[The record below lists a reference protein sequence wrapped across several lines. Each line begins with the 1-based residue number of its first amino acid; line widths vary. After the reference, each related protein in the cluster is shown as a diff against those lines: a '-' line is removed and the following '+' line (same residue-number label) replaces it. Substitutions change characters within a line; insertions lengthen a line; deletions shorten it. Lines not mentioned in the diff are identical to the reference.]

1 MSKDKP
7 HAAKKFKTVVIKHLM
22 AISMMPYQHKKSI
35 YFDDPDKRDLIFNG
49 YTIVFRIK
57 PKKQVIEVFGFIKHQ
72 NEL

>member
-1 MSKDKP
+1 
-7 HAAKKFKTVVIKHLM
+7 
-22 AISMMPYQHKKSI
+22 MMPYQHKKSI